1 LEPDGS
7 TTGERAGPTVAAMV
21 LVLATA
27 VLAVVIAVALVLTIR
42 ASRRPT
48 PTASRSAR
56 LPVGAEAA
64 IWSILEAVPDPRN
77 HLALTRDLT
86 GEVRIAGTMLDPAVR
101 AQAAADAAPAPAPAP
116 RLAPAPGELWIGE
129 PTVAVTLSES
139 LDLRDLEHAS

>member
-1 LEPDGS
+1 
-7 TTGERAGPTVAAMV
+7 MV

-27 VLAVVIAVALVLTIR
+27 ALAVVIAVALVLTIR
-42 ASRRPT
+42 AGRREAPATRRPD
-48 PTASRSAR
+48 R

-101 AQAAADAAPAPAPAP
+101 AQAAAAAAAAPGQAPT
-116 RLAPAPGELWIGE
+116 PAPGELWIGE
-129 PTVAVTLSES
+129 PTVSVSLADSA

>member
-1 LEPDGS
+1 
-7 TTGERAGPTVAAMV
+7 MV

-27 VLAVVIAVALVLTIR
+27 ALAVVIAVALVLTIR
-42 ASRRPT
+42 AGRRPSL
-48 PTASRSAR
+48 PAERSNR

-101 AQAAADAAPAPAPAP
+101 AQAAAAAAPAATAAP
-116 RLAPAPGELWIGE
+116 APAPGELWIGE
-129 PTVAVTLSES
+129 PTVAVSLADSS

>member
-1 LEPDGS
+1 
-7 TTGERAGPTVAAMV
+7 MV

-27 VLAVVIAVALVLTIR
+27 ALAVVIAVALALSIR
-42 ASRRPT
+42 AGRRPVAAT
-48 PTASRSAR
+48 QRSNR

-86 GEVRIAGTMLDPAVR
+86 GEVRIAGTALDPKVR
-101 AQAAADAAPAPAPAP
+101 AHAAARTPDAAAAGGP
-116 RLAPAPGELWIGE
+116 WIGE
-129 PTVAVTLSES
+129 PTVAVSPDGSS

>member
-1 LEPDGS
+1 
-7 TTGERAGPTVAAMV
+7 MV

-27 VLAVVIAVALVLTIR
+27 ALAVVIAVALVLTIR
-42 ASRRPT
+42 AGRRPA
-48 PTASRSAR
+48 PPAQRSNR

-101 AQAAADAAPAPAPAP
+101 AQAAAAAAPAAAAPA
-116 RLAPAPGELWIGE
+116 APAAGELWIGE
-129 PTVAVTLSES
+129 PTVSVSLAGTS

>member
-1 LEPDGS
+1 
-7 TTGERAGPTVAAMV
+7 M

-27 VLAVVIAVALVLTIR
+27 TLAVVIAVALVLTIR
-42 ASRRPT
+42 ASRRPAGA
-48 PTASRSAR
+48 PQRSDR

-101 AQAAADAAPAPAPAP
+101 ARVAAAAAAPAAAATAPAE
-116 RLAPAPGELWIGE
+116 GELWIGE
-129 PTVAVTLSES
+129 PTVSVSLAGTS

>member
-1 LEPDGS
+1 
-7 TTGERAGPTVAAMV
+7 MV

-27 VLAVVIAVALVLTIR
+27 ALAVVIAVALVLTIR
-42 ASRRPT
+42 AGRRPAPVT
-48 PTASRSAR
+48 ERSAR

-101 AQAAADAAPAPAPAP
+101 AQAAAAPLPAAPAPAPAP
-116 RLAPAPGELWIGE
+116 VAPAPGELWIGE
-129 PTVAVTLSES
+129 PTVAVSLADAP

>member
-1 LEPDGS
+1 
-7 TTGERAGPTVAAMV
+7 MV

-27 VLAVVIAVALVLTIR
+27 ALAVVIAVALVLTIR
-42 ASRRPT
+42 AGRRPAAAPQST
-48 PTASRSAR
+48 DR

-101 AQAAADAAPAPAPAP
+101 AQAAAAAAPAAAAPA
-116 RLAPAPGELWIGE
+116 ADELWIGE
-129 PTVAVTLSES
+129 PTVSVSLAGTS

>member
-1 LEPDGS
+1 M
-7 TTGERAGPTVAAMV
+7 GPPPASGPGLPFGAMV

-27 VLAVVIAVALVLTIR
+27 ALAVVIAVALVLTIR
-42 ASRRPT
+42 AGRRPEA
-48 PTASRSAR
+48 PTQRTDR

-101 AQAAADAAPAPAPAP
+101 ARAAAAAAPAATAAPAPAA
-116 RLAPAPGELWIGE
+116 GELWIGE
-129 PTVAVTLSES
+129 PTVAVSLAGSS